1 MGMGCTGAS
10 PGVRLS
16 HMKSLLTSKGLS
28 ASALPVLRNQDGRR
42 QFERF
47 GVFLPLPPSPL
58 GSVLGCQKPS
68 AFLLPSGR
76 TELGKRIACGLV
88 QSERSWSVSAFCSQ
102 LPCAYSIMTW
112 SRISLPCYPEKN
124 QTLLRA
130 ERSTADKQMSYPFSR
145 SQHPTSSPGQTF
157 MLVSPTQQ
165 HFLHCSIPALLREAF
180 R

>member
-1 MGMGCTGAS
+1 MFEFFQVKLLLTQ
-10 PGVRLS
+10 
-16 HMKSLLTSKGLS
+16 KSLSV
-28 ASALPVLRNQDGRR
+28 SALPVLRNGYDSR
-42 QFERF
+42 QFERLF
-47 GVFLPLPPSPL
+47 LKHSSISPVDCSWKSETLSISATLRENGVSP
-58 GSVLGCQKPS
+58 
-68 AFLLPSGR
+68 R
-76 TELGKRIACGLV
+76 GKRIACGLV

-102 LPCAYSIMTW
+102 LPCAYSFMTW

-124 QTLLRA
+124 QMLLRA

-157 MLVSPTQQ
+157 MLVSATQQ